1 MGANIDA
8 SLMHGPN
15 TFSWKSVSADS
26 VTAVLYVV
34 CIQAVAL
41 SHCRNVA
48 PVLHPKFCPDHSPP
62 LRTWAPNPSC
72 DMLWLIVKLRGS
84 FGAYHGSTVPTRVC
98 YPNIVQH
105 VGLNRVRCGKAGKRM
120 EKVRQ
125 SFMTKT
131 RQVQKPSEYP
141 GSDLFSVCTRW

>member
-72 DMLWLIVKLRGS
+72 DMLWHAVAHCEIPGKLWSVSWFHRAHQGVLS
-84 FGAYHGSTVPTRVC
+84 QHSTTCWIEPC
-98 YPNIVQH
+98 EIWES
-105 VGLNRVRCGKAGKRM
+105 CEKDGKGETVIHDKDTTSS
-120 EKVRQ
+120 E
-125 SFMTKT
+125 TK
-131 RQVQKPSEYP
+131 
-141 GSDLFSVCTRW
+141 